1 MAKKWPE
8 MVVTRSFMRNSHFNQ
23 SLLTKIVSI
32 SLGQSMSIS
41 LTHIRQTSLSSGG
54 TKELHKVKSLVA
66 ISPMS
71 FQRAKMCL
79 QSGPFDGLELFVD
92 LDPETGDVPEVASE
106 AISGFKDI
114 DDEVE
119 DVEAEAASL
128 PEPLLSEEDILLCW
142 ILGDLMSSAKIF
154 KRSIS

>member
-1 MAKKWPE
+1 
-8 MVVTRSFMRNSHFNQ
+8 
-23 SLLTKIVSI
+23 
-32 SLGQSMSIS
+32 MSIS
-41 LTHIRQTSLSSGG
+41 LTHIKQTSRSSGG

-79 QSGPFDGLELFVD
+79 QSGPFDGLEFGFAVLE
-92 LDPETGDVPEVASE
+92 PETGDVPEVASE

-142 ILGDLMSSAKIF
+142 ILGDLMSSVKIF

>member
-1 MAKKWPE
+1 
-8 MVVTRSFMRNSHFNQ
+8 
-23 SLLTKIVSI
+23 
-32 SLGQSMSIS
+32 MSIS
-41 LTHIRQTSLSSGG
+41 LTHIRQTSRSSGG

-79 QSGPFDGLELFVD
+79 QSGPFDGLEFGFAVLE
-92 LDPETGDVPEVASE
+92 PETGDVPEVASE

-142 ILGDLMSSAKIF
+142 ILGDLMSSVKIF

>member
-1 MAKKWPE
+1 
-8 MVVTRSFMRNSHFNQ
+8 
-23 SLLTKIVSI
+23 
-32 SLGQSMSIS
+32 MSIS
-41 LTHIRQTSLSSGG
+41 LTHIRQTSRSSGG

-79 QSGPFDGLELFVD
+79 QSGPFDGLELGFAV
-92 LDPETGDVPEVASE
+92 LEPETGDAPEVASE

>member
-1 MAKKWPE
+1 
-8 MVVTRSFMRNSHFNQ
+8 
-23 SLLTKIVSI
+23 
-32 SLGQSMSIS
+32 MSIS
-41 LTHIRQTSLSSGG
+41 LTHIRQTSRSSGG

-79 QSGPFDGLELFVD
+79 QSGPFDGLELGFAV
-92 LDPETGDVPEVASE
+92 LEPETGDVPEVASAE

-119 DVEAEAASL
+119 DVEAVEAASL

-142 ILGDLMSSAKIF
+142 ILGDLMSSVKIF

>member
-1 MAKKWPE
+1 M
-8 MVVTRSFMRNSHFNQ
+8 H
-23 SLLTKIVSI
+23 LLTKIVSI

-41 LTHIRQTSLSSGG
+41 LTHIRQTSRSSGG

-79 QSGPFDGLELFVD
+79 QSGPFDGLELGFAV

-106 AISGFKDI
+106 EAISGFKDI
-114 DDEVE
+114 DDAEVE
-119 DVEAEAASL
+119 DVEAVEAASL

-142 ILGDLMSSAKIF
+142 ILGDLMSSVKIF